1 MRRILSHVTGRRNR
15 GRDRAAACRLR
26 AARSR
31 FDLSMVAL
39 RKAALDHVD
48 CQVLVSTALRTVLD
62 RMAAIDAKA

>member
-15 GRDRAAACRLR
+15 RRDRAACRLR

-62 RMAAIDAKA
+62 RMAAIGAKA